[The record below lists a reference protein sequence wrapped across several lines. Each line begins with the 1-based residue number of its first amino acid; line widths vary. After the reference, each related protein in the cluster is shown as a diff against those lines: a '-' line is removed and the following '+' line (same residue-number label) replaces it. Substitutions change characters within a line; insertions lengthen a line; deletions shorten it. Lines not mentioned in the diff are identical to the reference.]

1 MPGAQPIAA
10 RALRGALP
18 FAMAA
23 ALLPVLAGPASAQ
36 DCLRLDCG
44 PGEACSIRPARLT
57 ARMPAGFAITSIRG
71 HSAIATRGD
80 AGSAACQ
87 PVQQLPRPLSLDQ
100 ASLYGSVQ
108 IAGRLQ
114 VPGTLRFEPHDGGA
128 LEFRPARAAFHG
140 TGPFFR
146 AHFERIKL
154 DAAQPPVA
162 IAPPRRLAQADCW
175 QAQATAELS
184 DFSVLVG
191 DTSAAGTYPQRARIT
206 AIHGFSACTWGGP

>member
-10 RALRGALP
+10 RALRGTLP
-18 FAMAA
+18 FAVA

-44 PGEACSIRPARLT
+44 PGKECSIRPARLT

-128 LEFRPARAAFHG
+128 LEFRPARAALHG

-162 IAPPRRLAQADCW
+162 ITPPRRLAKADCW

-191 DTSAAGTYPQRARIT
+191 DTSAAGTYPHRARIT
-206 AIHGFSACTWGGP
+206 AVHGFTACTWGGP